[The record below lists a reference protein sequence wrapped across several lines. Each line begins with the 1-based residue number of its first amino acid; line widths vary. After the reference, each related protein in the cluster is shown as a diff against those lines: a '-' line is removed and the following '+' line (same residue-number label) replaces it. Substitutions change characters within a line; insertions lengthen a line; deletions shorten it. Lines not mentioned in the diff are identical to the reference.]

1 MRGDNLKVIGIG
13 DNVVDVY
20 LHQKKM
26 YPGGNA
32 LNFSVYAQK
41 LGLDASYL
49 GVFGDDIA
57 AEHITKTLKELEIDI
72 SNCRYYEGE
81 NAFAEVNIVDGD
93 RIFIGTNEG
102 GIASKNPIKLDNND
116 LEYIKNFELVH
127 TSCYSQLE
135 SELKKIS
142 DLSIPIS
149 FDFSRNYDLE
159 YIKKVCPY
167 ITFSFLSCS
176 GLSDQ
181 KIKAKLKETIHYGS
195 EIALATR
202 GEEGATLLYKNKF
215 FNIKAEDI
223 KPVDTLGAGDAF
235 ITAFLIELLK
245 NNFSYNDHLL
255 QKSLKAGV
263 DFASEI
269 CHVQGAFNHGG
280 KIK

>member
-1 MRGDNLKVIGIG
+1 MKVIGIG

-20 LHQKKM
+20 LHQNKM

-41 LGLDASYL
+41 LGLDASYM
-49 GVFGDDIA
+49 GVFGNDIA
-57 AEHITKTLKELEIDI
+57 ADHITKTLKELEIDI

-81 NAFAEVNIVDGD
+81 NAYAEVNIIDGD
-93 RIFIGTNEG
+93 RIFIGTNGG

-135 SELKKIS
+135 SELKKIKK
-142 DLSIPIS
+142 LNIPIS

-176 GLSDQ
+176 GLADH
-181 KIKAKLKETIHYGS
+181 KIKDKLKETIYYGS
-195 EIALATR
+195 EIALATK
-202 GEEGATLLYKNKF
+202 GEEGATLLYNNKF
-215 FNIKAEDI
+215 FNVKAKDI

-235 ITAFLIELLK
+235 IAAFLIKLLK
-245 NNFSYNDHLL
+245 NSFSYNDYLL
-255 QKSLKAGV
+255 QESLKAGIG
-263 DFASEI
+263 FASEV
-269 CHVQGAFNHGG
+269 CHVQGAFNYGK